1 MTVWTP
7 SDDGHADLTSHDTFL
22 NGPPHNTF
30 ARLRRDSPVHW
41 HENAFYGGFWSVT
54 RYNDIMAVDT
64 NHAVFSSDWT
74 NGGISLFDGP
84 MDARM
89 QMFIAMDPPK
99 HDDQR
104 KAVSTIVAPANLN
117 NWTQLIRDR
126 TANLLD
132 SLPRNEPFDW
142 VDKVSIELTT
152 CMLATLFD
160 FPYEDRRLLT
170 WWSDV
175 ATMNK
180 ATNPEAL
187 EPAERMAELGKMLGY
202 FTKLWNERV
211 NAPPRTDLVSMLAH
225 GAATRNMPP
234 MEYMGNLVLLIVGG
248 NDTTRNSMT
257 GGLLALN
264 DNPEQFAKLRANPAL
279 VDSLVPEII
288 RWQTPLAYMRRTA
301 MQDVELGGKQ
311 IKAGDKVAMWY
322 LSGNRDETAIDNPD
336 QFIIDRAR
344 PRQHL
349 SFGFGIH
356 RCVGNR
362 LAELQLKILW
372 EEILAR
378 FPGQVQRPASQLH
391 HAIGIG
397 DGSGFL
403 RPGGGRQGGGW
414 RQAACPSTTRTRAR
428 TTGVDSADAARHLPR
443 DTEWITRDGYHRE
456 RRGARHLGRPAEFHF
471 GELARQAR
479 IEQLGRDIAG
489 FR

>member
-1 MTVWTP
+1 MSAVLKPPAPAALSPFQAAAREKIWSMP
-7 SDDGHADLTSHDTFL
+7 LEELHPADPQYFVD
-22 NGPPHNTF
+22 NTELHIF
-30 ARLRRDSPVHW
+30 DRLRAQDPVHRGTSPVP
-41 HENAFYGGFWSVT
+41 EVGSYWSVT
-54 RYNDIMAVDT
+54 RYQDIMFVDT
-64 NHAVFSSDWT
+64 HPELFSSDVT
-74 NGGISLFDGP
+74 HGGITLFNAPDGERLP
-84 MDARM
+84 
-89 QMFIAMDPPK
+89 MFIAMDPPK

-126 TANLLD
+126 TGTLLD
-132 SLPRNEPFDW
+132 SLPRNQPFDW

-160 FPYEDRRLLT
+160 FPFEDRRLLT

-264 DNPEQFAKLRANPAL
+264 SNPEQFAKLRANPAL

-301 MQDVELGGKQ
+301 TQDVELGGKQ
-311 IKAGDKVAMWY
+311 IAKGDKIAMWY

-372 EEILAR
+372 EEILKR
-378 FPGQVQRPASQLH
+378 FPVIEVLDEPTRVRSSFVRGYSKLMVQ
-391 HAIGIG
+391 I
-397 DGSGFL
+397 
-403 RPGGGRQGGGW
+403 PG
-414 RQAACPSTTRTRAR
+414 
-428 TTGVDSADAARHLPR
+428 
-443 DTEWITRDGYHRE
+443 
-456 RRGARHLGRPAEFHF
+456 
-471 GELARQAR
+471 
-479 IEQLGRDIAG
+479 
-489 FR
+489 